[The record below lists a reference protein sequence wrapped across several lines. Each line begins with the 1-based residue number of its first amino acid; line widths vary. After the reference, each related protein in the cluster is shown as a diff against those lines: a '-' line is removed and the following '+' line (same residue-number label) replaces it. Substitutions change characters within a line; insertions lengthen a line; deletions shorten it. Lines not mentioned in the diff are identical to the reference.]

1 MTGRSVRAPAARLRR
16 GAALLAAV
24 LATAAC
30 SDGSILDPDCP
41 PVAGRV
47 APSTAVAPESA
58 RLPSRGSSY
67 EAAFRE
73 AGEDFGVPTELLRAV
88 AWEETRW
95 QMVRG
100 EEEFPG
106 RPPAFGVM
114 ALRGDRLARG
124 AALAGVS
131 AEAARTDARANI
143 RSAAALLDS
152 LADAAGLDRSEL
164 ASWAPAVA
172 EFSGIELAA
181 GRDAYLRRGVYG
193 ALGVS
198 LPRDAGGGAPGTP
211 PGPSADHVPFH
222 ECPEGPDDPDPD
234 PDPGADDPEAIWR
247 PSPNFDARPA
257 DGTGDVHMVIV
268 HTCEGN
274 YAGCWSWLTNPASEV
289 SSHYVVNEE
298 GTEISQL
305 VREEDRAWHI
315 AASYDCALNHGHD
328 CRLNGVQGNHFTVGI
343 EHAGFAS
350 QDSFPAGQVEASAAL
365 VCRVSQRTGM
375 PRDYRHV
382 VAHGR
387 LQANRTDPG
396 LSWPWADY
404 VTSIQRHCGETV
416 VDDSSAFHDGDVAR
430 VDVPAAWTATDQT
443 PGYYAGGYR
452 WAPTWPSS
460 DDALVFSFRLE
471 EPGSRT
477 VEARWTE
484 GGNRS
489 AAARYHVL
497 TAAGDT
503 LATVERDQ
511 RKGGG
516 AWRELGSWSFPAG
529 WNEVHLSRRGAS
541 GSVVVGDAVR
551 VR

>member
-1 MTGRSVRAPAARLRR
+1 MTGLSARAPGARRRR
-16 GAALLAAV
+16 GAALVAAV
-24 LATAAC
+24 VATAAC

-41 PVAGRV
+41 PLAGRV
-47 APSTAVAPESA
+47 SPSASVASSSP
-58 RLPSRGSSY
+58 RLPSRGSPY
-67 EAAFRE
+67 EAAFRK
-73 AGEDFGVPTELLRAV
+73 AGEDFGVPAQLLRAIG
-88 AWEETRW
+88 WEETRW

-100 EEEFPG
+100 QEEFPG

-114 ALRGDRLARG
+114 ALRGERLTRG

-131 AEAARTDARANI
+131 FEAARTDARANI

-152 LADAAGLDRSEL
+152 LADAAGIARSEL
-164 ASWAPAVA
+164 TSWAPAVA
-172 EFSGIELAA
+172 AFSGIEGAA
-181 GRDAYLRRGVYG
+181 GRDAYVRRGVYG

-198 LPRDAGGGAPGTP
+198 LPRGAGDGDPTSP
-211 PGPSADHVPFH
+211 PGASADHAPFH
-222 ECPEGPDDPDPD
+222 ACPRDPDDTD

-257 DGTGDVHMVIV
+257 GGTGDVHTVIV

-274 YAGCWSWLTNPASEV
+274 YTGCWSWLTNPVSEV
-289 SSHYVVNEE
+289 SSHYVVDEE
-298 GTEISQL
+298 GTEVSQL

-315 AASYDCALNHGHD
+315 AASYDCMLNHRHD

-350 QDSFPAGQVEASAAL
+350 QDSFPTGQVEASAAL
-365 VCRVSQRTGM
+365 VCRISQRTGM

-396 LSWPWADY
+396 PNWPWTEY

-430 VDVPAAWTATDQT
+430 VVAPSAWAATDQT
-443 PGYYAGGYR
+443 AGYYAGGYR
-452 WAPTWPSS
+452 WAPTSPSA
-460 DDALVFSFRLE
+460 DDPLVFSFRLE
-471 EPGSRT
+471 APGSRT
-477 VEARWTE
+477 VQVRWTD

-497 TAAGDT
+497 DAAGDT
-503 LATVERDQ
+503 LATLERDQ
-511 RKGGG
+511 REGGG
-516 AWRELGSWSFPAG
+516 AWQDLGSWSFPAG
-529 WNEVHLSRRGAS
+529 WNQVHLSRRGPS

-551 VR
+551 IR